1 MTKTLTT
8 LAAAGLLTLATAA
21 FGQTASTVGTGAAA
35 TGGGTASGTIAGGG
49 SAAAGGTSA
58 STVGTGATATGP
70 SGTSSTIGS
79 GGSAAAVDGRAT
91 SRTKINENPNGLK
104 GQSKAMA
111 HDGGTFSKTTTKTK
125 VKAGEELST
134 RTKSMAHVPGS
145 KPVKSTTST
154 TVPVGQ

>member
-1 MTKTLTT
+1 M
-8 LAAAGLLTLATAA
+8 
-21 FGQTASTVGTGAAA
+21 
-35 TGGGTASGTIAGGG
+35 
-49 SAAAGGTSA
+49 
-58 STVGTGATATGP
+58 
-70 SGTSSTIGS
+70 
-79 GGSAAAVDGRAT
+79 
-91 SRTKINENPNGLK
+91 SRTKINDNPNGLQ

-111 HDGGTFSKTTTKTK
+111 HDGGTFSKSKTKTK

>member
-1 MTKTLTT
+1 MTKTLTI
-8 LAAAGLLTLATAA
+8 LAAAGLFALSTAA
-21 FGQTASTVGTGAAA
+21 FGQTASTVGTGA
-35 TGGGTASGTIAGGG
+35 GTSTSGTIAGGG

-58 STVGTGATATGP
+58 STVGTGATTTG
-70 SGTSSTIGS
+70 STGTSSTIGS
-79 GGSAAAVDGRAT
+79 GGSAAAADGKAM
-91 SRTKINENPNGLK
+91 SRTKINDNPNGLM

-111 HDGGTFSKTTTKTK
+111 HDGGTFSKSQTKTK